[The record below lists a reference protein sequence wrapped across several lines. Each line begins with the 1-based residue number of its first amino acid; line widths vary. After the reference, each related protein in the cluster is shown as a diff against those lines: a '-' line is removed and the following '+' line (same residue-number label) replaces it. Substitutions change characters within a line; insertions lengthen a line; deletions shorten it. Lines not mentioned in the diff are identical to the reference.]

1 MSSPVLLYLTK
12 HHCVGTSQIYYL
24 HCNELYD
31 DDDDKAVIVQYSK
44 LNTLYTILK
53 L

>member
-31 DDDDKAVIVQYSK
+31 DDDDDNDG
-44 LNTLYTILK
+44 NTGCGIESGNYK
-53 L
+53 KQ